1 MQMKPVIPCPA
12 KINDDR
18 GDGVPFTCF
27 GERRRKHDKI
37 NVYPRCTMLP
47 DIEKLLELQVA
58 DQEIRKLKEEIAE
71 LPKRIG
77 AIEQKLAGTKSQLE
91 KARAAAKAD
100 EANRK
105 KFEAAIQDL
114 QGKISKYRDQ
124 SLDVKTNEQYKAL
137 LHEIQF
143 AEQEIRINEDRIL
156 EVMVNVEAREKAVK
170 AAEAELK
177 AETAEVETEK
187 EAARRVT
194 AEDEKKLSEW
204 NAKRD
209 GLRQGIDADL
219 LRRYERVMKFRG
231 SGLAEVRDQ
240 KCMGCQVML
249 RPQTYNEVRNGE
261 QLVFCDSCQRVLYFD
276 LANEPKTQTA
286 EPAHTRRRPRPK
298 ADASQAWFYRPDYG
312 DAGEVLIVFTNGGGT
327 ASRIIYDMH
336 SGRQLGDVLNREGN
350 YHQAFPEDFTDSAVR
365 LNGHWEEE
373 EMLEWGSEMPSSTL
387 DVLHADLRAAQREH
401 SGAHKPHSSEPAQQ
415 SAAS

>member
-1 MQMKPVIPCPA
+1 
-12 KINDDR
+12 
-18 GDGVPFTCF
+18 
-27 GERRRKHDKI
+27 
-37 NVYPRCTMLP
+37 MLP
-47 DIEKLLELQVA
+47 DIEKLLDLQRA
-58 DQEIRKLKEEIAE
+58 DQEIRKLREEIAE
-71 LPKRIG
+71 LPKRITV
-77 AIEQKLAGTKSQLE
+77 IEEKLAGTKAQLE

-105 KFEAAIQDL
+105 KYESAIQDL

-156 EVMVNVEAREKAVK
+156 EVMVNVEVREKAVK
-170 AAEAELK
+170 AAEAQLK
-177 AETAEVETEK
+177 AETSAIEK
-187 EAARRVT
+187 EKEEARKVT
-194 AEDEKKLSEW
+194 AEDQAKLAEW

-209 GLRQGIDADL
+209 GLRQGIDGDL

-231 SGLAEVRDQ
+231 SGLAEVRDH

-261 QLVFCDSCQRVLYFD
+261 QIVFCDSCQRVLYFNP
-276 LANEPKTQTA
+276 ANESKPEQAA
-286 EPAHTRRRPRPK
+286 ELAHTKRRPRPK

-312 DAGEVLIVFTNGGGT
+312 EAGEVLLVFTNRDGT
-327 ASRIIYDMH
+327 ATRCIYEMH
-336 SGRQLGDVLNREGN
+336 SGRQFGEVLNREGN
-350 YHQAFPEDFTDSAVR
+350 YRQAFPEDLTDTAVR

-373 EMLEWGSEMPSSTL
+373 EMEEWGTEMPSSAL
-387 DVLHADLRAAQREH
+387 DALHNDLRAAQREH
-401 SGAHKPHSSEPAQQ
+401 NDKDHKPHPPAAAEQP
-415 SAAS
+415 AAS